1 MIENIIN
8 RLEKIDLRLANF
20 VSKSHKIY
28 KWFNINPFDKSDLIL
43 SKYNGIDIRVK
54 PNNII
59 CPDIK
64 LYGDVT
70 IPEITLNDKYLAVN
84 GTGFNIPTIY
94 PFFAITEGCK
104 FLLNYNYT
112 DYPYTCVCQVFDL
125 KNYTGKVI
133 KTFGGDFKT
142 HYDFIKYVKKH
153 YGFGKSCYMPYKNRV
168 DMESSRMD
176 TYRDALGVDLEND
189 REEII
194 TSIAQGVYNKS
205 WIPMLDVKAAII
217 NSPIHKFTGDYISL
231 DPNKVETTLSEL
243 KGYSIGELKTKFSN
257 FNNYSSELND
267 KGINIGYIANDVIIF
282 FNYYLERSY
291 ALRFKNNQIVG
302 ELIKQPF
309 DISNKRVDGFLYIST
324 HAHKTYFC
332 SRCNKM
338 IFIQVYP
345 TVKALIVDTI
355 TLNSY
360 ITTRY
365 VTCEY
370 RVNGN
375 PRYSVY
381 KVTKGNILRV
391 EDAEGGVT
399 QLVNLIDGDVSNP

>member
-8 RLEKIDLRLANF
+8 RIEKIDLRLANF

-133 KTFGGDFKT
+133 KTFGSDFKT

-205 WIPMLDVKAAII
+205 WIPMLDIKAAII

-231 DPNKVETTLSEL
+231 DPNKVETTLNKLQSYTVENL
-243 KGYSIGELKTKFSN
+243 KAKFSN
-257 FNNYSSELND
+257 FGNYYQLNSD
-267 KGINIGYIANDVIIF
+267 KFGYVVNDVIIF
-282 FNYYLERSY
+282 IDIAHKNTY

-302 ELIKQPF
+302 NLIENPFNISESRLGFELRNY
-309 DISNKRVDGFLYIST
+309 DL
-324 HAHKTYFC
+324 YFC
-332 SRCNKM
+332 DKCNKI
-338 IFIQVYP
+338 IFI
-345 TVKALIVDTI
+345 TKANGLGEKALIVDTI

-360 ITTRY
+360 LTTKHIQY
-365 VTCEY
+365 NY
-370 RVNGN
+370 IVNIGN
-375 PRYSVY
+375 TNIHYCTY
-381 KVTKGNILRV
+381 KLTKGNIIRV
-391 EDAEGGVT
+391 ENNDGRVI
-399 QLVNLIDGDVSNP
+399 QLINLIDGDVSNT

>member
-43 SKYNGIDIRVK
+43 SKYNDIDIRVK

-231 DPNKVETTLSEL
+231 DPNKVETTLNELQKYSIEEL
-243 KGYSIGELKTKFSN
+243 KAKFSN
-257 FNNYSSELND
+257 FNNYTAFND
-267 KGINIGYIANDVIIF
+267 NGIIIGYIANDVIIF
-282 FNYYLERSY
+282 VNNYLERSY

-302 ELIKQPF
+302 DLIQQPF
-309 DISNKRVDGFLYIST
+309 NIAHNRDNDFLYIST
-324 HAHKTYFC
+324 HLHKVYFC
-332 SRCNKM
+332 PRCNKI
-338 IFIQVYP
+338 IFIQIYP
-345 TVKALIVDTI
+345 AVKALIVDTI

-360 ITTRY
+360 LTTKTITY
-365 VTCEY
+365 Q
-370 RVNGN
+370 
-375 PRYSVY
+375 Y
-381 KVTKGNILRV
+381 KVGSADRYCTYKLTKDNIIRV
-391 EDAEGGVT
+391 ENHDGRVI
-399 QLVNLIDGDVSNP
+399 QLINLIDGDVSNI

>member
-8 RLEKIDLRLANF
+8 RLEKIDLRLATF

-205 WIPMLDVKAAII
+205 WIPMLDIKAAII

-231 DPNKVETTLSEL
+231 DPNKVETTLNELQKYSIEEL
-243 KGYSIGELKTKFSN
+243 KAKFSN
-257 FNNYSSELND
+257 FGDHFALNNNVE
-267 KGINIGYIANDVIIF
+267 GYIVDNVIIF
-282 FNYYLERSY
+282 IDIPNEKSY

-302 ELIKQPF
+302 YLIENPF
-309 DISNKRVDGFLYIST
+309 NITTTRVGTLFYNNDHRVYN
-324 HAHKTYFC
+324 C
-332 SRCNKM
+332 NRCNR
-338 IFIQVYP
+338 IIIIP
-345 TVKALIVDTI
+345 RRSTNGPALIIDSI

-360 ITTRY
+360 VTLKYITSSYSAGSAVRY
-365 VTCEY
+365 CT
-370 RVNGN
+370 
-375 PRYSVY
+375 Y
-381 KVTKGNILRV
+381 KLTKGNIIRV
-391 EDAEGGVT
+391 ENNDGRVI
-399 QLVNLIDGDVSNP
+399 QLINLIDGDVSNT

>member
-153 YGFGKSCYMPYKNRV
+153 YGFGKSCYMPYKNRI

-205 WIPMLDVKAAII
+205 WIPMLDIKAAII

-231 DPNKVETTLSEL
+231 DPNKVDVTLNKLQSSYTIDDL
-243 KGYSIGELKTKFSN
+243 RAKFSN
-257 FNNYSSELND
+257 FGNYYQLDNNKFVYVV
-267 KGINIGYIANDVIIF
+267 NDVIIF
-282 FNYYLERSY
+282 IDIAHKNTY

-302 ELIKQPF
+302 NLIENPF
-309 DISNKRVDGFLYIST
+309 NISESRLGFEFRNYDL
-324 HAHKTYFC
+324 YFC
-332 SRCNKM
+332 AKCNKI
-338 IFIQVYP
+338 IFITQSNGLGE
-345 TVKALIVDTI
+345 KALIVDTI

-360 ITTRY
+360 LTTKY
-365 VTCEY
+365 IQYNYTVNN
-370 RVNGN
+370 RV
-375 PRYSVY
+375 RECTY
-381 KVTKGNILRV
+381 KLTKGNIIRV
-391 EDAEGGVT
+391 ENNDGRVI
-399 QLVNLIDGDVSNP
+399 QLINLIDGDVSNT

>member
-8 RLEKIDLRLANF
+8 RLEKIDLRLASF

-205 WIPMLDVKAAII
+205 WIPMLDIKAAII

-231 DPNKVETTLSEL
+231 DPNKVETTLNELQKYSIEEL
-243 KGYSIGELKTKFSN
+243 KAKFSN
-257 FNNYSSELND
+257 FGDHFALNNNVE
-267 KGINIGYIANDVIIF
+267 GYIVDNVIIF
-282 FNYYLERSY
+282 IDIPNEKSY

-302 ELIKQPF
+302 YLIENPF
-309 DISNKRVDGFLYIST
+309 NITNTIVGYLFNGDTYKLYNCD
-324 HAHKTYFC
+324 K
-332 SRCNKM
+332 CNK
-338 IFIQVYP
+338 IIIIKH
-345 TVKALIVDTI
+345 TSNNNKALIVDSI

-360 ITTRY
+360 VTSKYITACY
-365 VTCEY
+365 SVGSN
-370 RVNGN
+370 V
-375 PRYSVY
+375 RYSTY
-381 KVTKGNILRV
+381 KLTKGNIIRV
-391 EDAEGGVT
+391 ENHDGRVI
-399 QLVNLIDGDVSNP
+399 QLINLIDGDVSNT

>member
-70 IPEITLNDKYLAVN
+70 IPEITLNSNFLAVN

-125 KNYTGKVI
+125 KNYTGRVVE
-133 KTFGGDFKT
+133 TFGSDFRT

-231 DPNKVETTLSEL
+231 DPNKVETTLNEL
-243 KGYSIGELKTKFSN
+243 
-257 FNNYSSELND
+257 
-267 KGINIGYIANDVIIF
+267 
-282 FNYYLERSY
+282 
-291 ALRFKNNQIVG
+291 
-302 ELIKQPF
+302 
-309 DISNKRVDGFLYIST
+309 
-324 HAHKTYFC
+324 
-332 SRCNKM
+332 
-338 IFIQVYP
+338 
-345 TVKALIVDTI
+345 
-355 TLNSY
+355 
-360 ITTRY
+360 
-365 VTCEY
+365 
-370 RVNGN
+370 
-375 PRYSVY
+375 
-381 KVTKGNILRV
+381 
-391 EDAEGGVT
+391 
-399 QLVNLIDGDVSNP
+399 

>member
-20 VSKSHKIY
+20 ISKSHKIY

-84 GTGFNIPTIY
+84 GTGFNIPIIY

-125 KNYTGKVI
+125 KNYNGKVI

-176 TYRDALGVDLEND
+176 TYRDALGVDIEND

-205 WIPMLDVKAAII
+205 WIPMLDIKAAII

-231 DPNKVETTLSEL
+231 DPNKVETNLSEL
-243 KGYSIGELKTKFSN
+243 RRYSIEELKAKFSN
-257 FNNYSSELND
+257 FGNHPLNNT
-267 KGINIGYIANDVIIF
+267 GGGYIVDNVIIF
-282 FNYYLERSY
+282 IDIPNEKSY

-302 ELIKQPF
+302 NLIENPF
-309 DISNKRVDGFLYIST
+309 NITTTRVGALFYNNDHRLYN
-324 HAHKTYFC
+324 C
-332 SRCNKM
+332 DRCNR
-338 IFIQVYP
+338 IIIIPERSANGF
-345 TVKALIVDTI
+345 ALIVDSI

-360 ITTRY
+360 VTSKYITSS
-365 VTCEY
+365 
-370 RVNGN
+370 
-375 PRYSVY
+375 YSAGSSVAYSTY
-381 KVTKGNILRV
+381 KLTKGNIIRV
-391 EDAEGGVT
+391 ENRDGRVL
-399 QLVNLIDGDVSNP
+399 QLINLIDGDVSNT

>member
-8 RLEKIDLRLANF
+8 RLEKIDLRLASF

-133 KTFGGDFKT
+133 KTFGGNFKT

-176 TYRDALGVDLEND
+176 TYRDALGVDIEND

-231 DPNKVETTLSEL
+231 DPNKVETTLNELRRYSIEEL
-243 KGYSIGELKTKFSN
+243 KAKFSN
-257 FNNYSSELND
+257 FGNHPLNNT
-267 KGINIGYIANDVIIF
+267 GGGYIVDNVIIF
-282 FNYYLERSY
+282 IDISNEKSY

-302 ELIKQPF
+302 NLIENPF
-309 DISNKRVDGFLYIST
+309 NITTTRVGALFYNNDHRLYN
-324 HAHKTYFC
+324 C
-332 SRCNKM
+332 DRCNRIIIM
-338 IFIQVYP
+338 PQRSANRS
-345 TVKALIVDTI
+345 ALIVDSI

-360 ITTRY
+360 VTSKYITSS
-365 VTCEY
+365 
-370 RVNGN
+370 
-375 PRYSVY
+375 YSAGSSVVY
-381 KVTKGNILRV
+381 STYKLTKGNIIRV
-391 EDAEGGVT
+391 ENRDGRVL
-399 QLVNLIDGDVSNP
+399 QLINLIDGDVSNT

>member
-133 KTFGGDFKT
+133 KTFGSDFKT

-205 WIPMLDVKAAII
+205 WIPMLDIKAAII

-231 DPNKVETTLSEL
+231 DPNKVEVTLNKLQSYTIENL
-243 KGYSIGELKTKFSN
+243 KAKFSN
-257 FNNYSSELND
+257 
-267 KGINIGYIANDVIIF
+267 IGDHYLDNHVKAYVANDVIIF
-282 FNYYLERSY
+282 INTKNESTY
-291 ALRFKNNQIVG
+291 ALRFKNNQISG
-302 ELIKQPF
+302 IRIENPFNITESRLGFELR
-309 DISNKRVDGFLYIST
+309 DYDLYLC
-324 HAHKTYFC
+324 AK
-332 SRCNKM
+332 CNK
-338 IFIQVYP
+338 IIIIDTYH
-345 TVKALIVDTI
+345 TAKKALIVDTI

-360 ITTRY
+360 LTRQAITTSYTVGGNVRY
-365 VTCEY
+365 CT
-370 RVNGN
+370 
-375 PRYSVY
+375 Y
-381 KVTKGNILRV
+381 KLTKGNIIRV
-391 EDAEGGVT
+391 ENNDGRVI
-399 QLVNLIDGDVSNP
+399 QLINLIDGDVSNT

>member
-194 TSIAQGVYNKS
+194 TSINQGEYNKS
-205 WIPMLDVKAAII
+205 WIPMLDIKAAII

-231 DPNKVETTLSEL
+231 DPNKVETTLNELRKYSIEEL
-243 KGYSIGELKTKFSN
+243 KAKFSN
-257 FNNYSSELND
+257 FGEKFTISSAFIY
-267 KGINIGYIANDVIIF
+267 GGYIVDNVIIIIDPA
-282 FNYYLERSY
+282 YEKSY

-302 ELIKQPF
+302 NLIENPF
-309 DISNKRVDGFLYIST
+309 NITSTRVGHLFNGDNYKLYN
-324 HAHKTYFC
+324 C
-332 SRCNKM
+332 DRCNRIIIIKHESSDD
-338 IFIQVYP
+338 
-345 TVKALIVDTI
+345 KALIVDSI

-360 ITTRY
+360 VTSKYIISRY
-365 VTCEY
+365 TVS
-370 RVNGN
+370 GN
-375 PRYSVY
+375 VRYCTY
-381 KVTKGNILRV
+381 KLTKGNIIRV
-391 EDAEGGVT
+391 ENNDGRVI
-399 QLVNLIDGDVSNP
+399 QLINLIDGDVSNT